1 MSIGPK
7 DRYQVSS
14 AENQGSLQKILLIEL
29 NEEKARRLLKMKRS
43 EAINSIWEC
52 IACQYDENYLNR
64 TDCNK
69 ILTTLE
75 DLGLTAPSYF
85 EDKGDYGL
93 ILKQGWEPE
102 GNKDE

>member
-14 AENQGSLQKILLIEL
+14 AENQESLQKILLTGL
-29 NEEKARRLLKMKRS
+29 NEEKVRRLLKMKRS
-43 EAINSIWEC
+43 EALYIINSVIKNWENC
-52 IACQYDENYLNR
+52 KFNNDFAKEILN
-64 TDCNK
+64 K
-69 ILTTLE
+69 LE

>member
-7 DRYQVSS
+7 DRYQVNS
-14 AENQGSLQKILLIEL
+14 AENRGSLQKISLTEL

-43 EAINSIWEC
+43 EALNIINSVIKNWEHRKFNNDFAKE
-52 IACQYDENYLNR
+52 ILN
-64 TDCNK
+64 K
-69 ILTTLE
+69 LE
-75 DLGLTAPSYF
+75 DSGLTAPGYF

-102 GNKDE
+102 GN